1 MPVVSPNDEKVI
13 AELAQSTSFSADEI
27 RNMQD
32 NFNKLAASKKD
43 DGLIDKDEFKE
54 MLSNQGNSAFVDGL
68 FRMFDADSD
77 GFIDFKEFVVS
88 LSIYQN
94 KNKNIT
100 EEGKLK
106 LLFKIYDVD
115 QDGEIS
121 REDLFT
127 VLKSCLESNFLTLD
141 DTMIGSVVDATLQK
155 HKLSSKGGIDFTEYT
170 KAFNHRAAVCL

>member
-121 REDLFT
+121 RSDLVS
-127 VLKSCLESNFLTLD
+127 VLKSCLESNYLSLMNDSIETL
-141 DTMIGSVVDATLQK
+141 VDATMKK
-155 HKLSSKGGIDFTEYT
+155 HKLSANGGIDFAEYT
-170 KAFNHRAAVCL
+170 KAFSHRAAICL